1 MGPSALAA
9 DGALL
14 AATRLFDQPIT
25 VEVVL
30 VGTLLAAVTLG
41 AVFRLGRRL
50 VETVTGGSEEEA
62 DGDDAEADDDGDA
75 DATPTVEG
83 GPSYSVSYSPV
94 PADEQ
99 SGSSGSDRS
108 ATGNGASSEATTGGG
123 RSSNAAGTD
132 GGTDDPAPSGPRTG
146 DPAPSDGETGTD
158 TRIFTGGWGGG
169 DGIPDACPDCG
180 EDLAGH
186 EDVTFCPYCGH
197 EL

>member
-14 AATRLFDQPIT
+14 AATKLFDQPVT

-50 VETVTGGSEEEA
+50 VETVTGGEEA
-62 DGDDAEADDDGDA
+62 TDDEDDDVDDDGED
-75 DATPTVEG
+75 TPAVEA

-94 PADEQ
+94 PADER
-99 SGSSGSDRS
+99 SGSSGSD
-108 ATGNGASSEATTGGG
+108 GAGTDGDASGGAAAG
-123 RSSNAAGTD
+123 DGGSQAAAGTD
-132 GGTDDPAPSGPRTG
+132 GGTADPAPSGPRTG
-146 DPAPSDGETGTD
+146 EPAPSDGETGTD
-158 TRIFTGGWGGG
+158 TRIFTGGWGGD
-169 DGIPDACPDCG
+169 DGVPDACPDCG

-186 EDVTFCPYCGH
+186 DDVTFCPYCGH